1 MENLQLPEG
10 INLLNGILAFLG
22 MVLFFLIRY
31 RNRKNKNQPFLVG
44 FWLKDNL
51 VELLIN
57 IVTSIVLFLMIDSVV
72 HFLQALIAD
81 EVPLDKIA
89 AFLIGFSGQWLF
101 KLVFGRFKSN

>member
-1 MENLQLPEG
+1 MENLQLHDG
-10 INLLNGILAFLG
+10 INLMNGILAFLG

-31 RNRKNKNQPFLVG
+31 RNRKNTKQPFLIG

-51 VELLIN
+51 IELLIN
-57 IVTSIVLFLMIDSVV
+57 LVTSIVLFLMIDSVV
-72 HFLQALIAD
+72 YFLQTLISD

-101 KLVFGRFKSN
+101 KLVFGRFKTN